1 MKTLICTRPG
11 LFDYVE
17 REMPR
22 SKKDNTIIRIQRIGI
37 CGTDLHAYEGTQPYF
52 QYPRVLGHELAAL
65 VEETGE
71 RDFQRGDPVT
81 FIPYFHC
88 GDCIACRNGKTNCCV
103 SLKVCGVHIDGGM
116 TEYLSVPS
124 WSLLHCEEL
133 SLDHLALVEPLAIG
147 AHAAWRA
154 AVSANEFV
162 LVMGAGPIGIGT
174 MEFIRIAG
182 GRVIA
187 MDINND
193 RLNVCKGKFG
203 IDHIVQAGTGDEVEQ
218 LKEITHGDMPAVV
231 IDATGN
237 LAAIN
242 KGFEYM
248 SHGGSYVLVG
258 LQKGNIGFSH
268 PDFHKR
274 EATLMSSRNAT
285 KKDFARVIDCI
296 KNGLIDPARYVTHR
310 LAFEQVKECF
320 AELLDPAK
328 RVLKAVV
335 NL

>member
-1 MKTLICTRPG
+1 MKTLICTKPG
-11 LFDYVE
+11 LFDYAE
-17 REMPR
+17 REMPQ
-22 SKKDNTIIRIQRIGI
+22 SKKDNTIIRIRRIGI
-37 CGTDLHAYEGTQPYF
+37 CGTDLHAFEGTQPYF

-65 VEETGE
+65 IEETGE
-71 RDFQRGDPVT
+71 GDFQRDEPVT

-116 TEYLSVPS
+116 TEYMSVPS
-124 WSLLHCEEL
+124 WSLLHCEG
-133 SLDHLALVEPLAIG
+133 LDLDELALVEPLAIG
-147 AHAAWRA
+147 AHAARRA
-154 AVSANEFV
+154 TVSSNEFV
-162 LVMGAGPIGIGT
+162 LVIGAGPIGIGT

-187 MDINND
+187 MDVNED
-193 RLNVCKGKFG
+193 RLKACKEKFG
-203 IDHIVQAGTGDEVEQ
+203 IDHIVHAGKDDEVEQ
-218 LKEITHGDMPAVV
+218 VKEIIHGDMPTVV

-237 LAAIN
+237 LGAIN
-242 KGFEYM
+242 KGFDYL
-248 SHGGSYVLVG
+248 SHGGRYVLVG
-258 LQKGNIGFSH
+258 LQKGNISFSH
-268 PDFHKR
+268 PEFHKR

-285 KKDFARVIDCI
+285 KNDFAYVIDCI
-296 KNGLIDPARYVTHR
+296 KNGLIDPAKYVTHR

-328 RVLKAVV
+328 RVIKAVV